1 MIRFQRRVPRW
12 SPWGLVLVLLLAVSC
27 GEDGGTGPTPTS
39 PVRFEPPPGTVTISA
54 ADSLGISV
62 FVDDEAA
69 PATFAVDGV
78 DVATAATFEFVPEE
92 LGTIGITARLELEG
106 EIRTATWT
114 VEVGETGLRP
124 PPAVDVLVAN
134 EGAVPGS
141 IDLIWERPASS
152 RTDVDIV
159 AYEIAYRIGDLPAEE
174 FDDAIERTVD
184 DAPGPIVQRLQLE
197 GLVER
202 ESYTVRIRA
211 IDRVGRRSVPS
222 RASVTDATGRYRFQ
236 GTVRG
241 LRLGRPIEPLEGVV
255 LSVGDR
261 FVVTDAAGRFDM
273 PALPDTGEV
282 ELRAVEQ
289 SGAQYYELHI
299 EPLEPVNRE
308 FDLVML
314 QKGVVEIPDG
324 DPAFLSRLEFLRIMT
339 ANTRMVDGQSYP
351 FYGWDRDLYPVPVY
365 VHPYVHDASGQMIG
379 EREGERV
386 DYAAAFE
393 AAVAAWNEA
402 AGEELMRVVRVD
414 EPFDPQNPPPYG
426 AYYSA
431 DITSSNPLGTNVLER
446 PVGGLLFRASPQV
459 IRIGLQ
465 AAFNFNDVALKVIV
479 HELGHTLGMRHDSP
493 APPEHHLMVPTI
505 RSNNRDTP
513 HPEEAL
519 IARFLR
525 HATGRIQAQW
535 LVDPSEQA
543 R

>member
-1 MIRFQRRVPRW
+1 MIRLHRRVPHR

-27 GEDGGTGPTPTS
+27 GEESSTDPTATS
-39 PVRFEPPPGTVTISA
+39 PVRFEPPPGALSISA
-54 ADSLGISV
+54 ADSLGLSV
-62 FVDDEAA
+62 FVGDEAVS
-69 PATFAVDGV
+69 ATFAVDGA
-78 DVATAATFEFVPEE
+78 DVATGATFEFVPEE
-92 LGTIGITARLELEG
+92 LGTIEITARLEVDG

-114 VEVGETGLRP
+114 VEVGQVGLRP
-124 PPAVDVLVAN
+124 PPVVGVLAAT
-134 EGAVPGS
+134 EGGVPGS
-141 IDLIWERPASS
+141 IDLIWERPADS
-152 RTDVDIV
+152 RTDIDIV
-159 AYEIAYRIGDLPAEE
+159 AYEVAYRVGDLPAEE
-174 FDDAIERTVD
+174 FDDSIERTVD
-184 DAPGPIVQRLQLE
+184 DSSGPIVQRLRLE
-197 GLVER
+197 GLAER
-202 ESYTVRIRA
+202 ESYTVRIRT
-211 IDRVGRRSVPS
+211 IDRVGRRSEPS
-222 RASVTDATGRYRFQ
+222 RAAVTDATGRYRFD

-299 EPLEPVNRE
+299 GPVEPVDRE

-314 QKGVVEIPDG
+314 QKGVVEIPGG

-339 ANTRMVDGQSYP
+339 ANTRLIDGRSYP

-365 VHPYVHDASGQMIG
+365 VHPYVHDATGQLIG

-393 AAVAAWNEA
+393 AAVAAWNEV
-402 AGEELMRVVRVD
+402 AGEELMRIVRVD
-414 EPFDPQNPPPYG
+414 QPFDPQNPPPYG

-431 DITSSNPLGTNVLER
+431 DIESSNPLGTNVLER
-446 PVGGLLFRASPQV
+446 PLGEQLFRTTPQV
-459 IRIGLQ
+459 IRVRLQ
-465 AAFNFNDVALKVIV
+465 TAFNFNDIALKVIV
-479 HELGHTLGMRHDSP
+479 HELGHTVGLRHDSP
-493 APPEHHLMVPTI
+493 AAPEHHLMVPTV
-505 RSNNRDTP
+505 RSNNRDAP

-525 HATGRIQAQW
+525 HATGRIEAQW